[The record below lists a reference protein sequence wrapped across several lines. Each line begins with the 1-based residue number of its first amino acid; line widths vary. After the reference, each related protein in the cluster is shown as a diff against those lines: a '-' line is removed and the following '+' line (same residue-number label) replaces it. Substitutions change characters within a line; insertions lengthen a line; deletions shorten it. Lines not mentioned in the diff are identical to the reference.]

1 MGSWKI
7 GLIKRLKSKTEFTL
21 EINEYVEA
29 SVMETNRPKS
39 VKHEM
44 RGRKLKSVVYW
55 QGASKQK
62 GVKQVARKTRTIS
75 SLLHVPVA
83 LYPEK
88 KEPHCLR
95 NRRLG
100 GP

>member
-1 MGSWKI
+1 
-7 GLIKRLKSKTEFTL
+7 
-21 EINEYVEA
+21 
-29 SVMETNRPKS
+29 METNRPKS

-75 SLLHVPVA
+75 SQLHVPVA
-83 LYPEK
+83 LSPEK
-88 KEPHCLR
+88 KSHIACGT
-95 NRRLG
+95 G
-100 GP
+100 GWVGPKTNLNILQKEENCCPQL